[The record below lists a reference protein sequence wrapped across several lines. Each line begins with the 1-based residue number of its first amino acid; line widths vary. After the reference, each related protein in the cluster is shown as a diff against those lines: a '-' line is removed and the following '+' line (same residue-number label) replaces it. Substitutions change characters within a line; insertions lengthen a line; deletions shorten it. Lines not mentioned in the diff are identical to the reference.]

1 MNASTTTNKSEIPM
15 IAIYNNNTY
24 RFVSFGGGNTVTV
37 AKGGKFYNLPVQ
49 QVQLIRTNQ

>member
-1 MNASTTTNKSEIPM
+1 M

-24 RFVSFGGGNTVTV
+24 RFVSFGSNTVTV
-37 AKGGKFYNLPVQ
+37 AKGGKFYNFPVH

>member
-1 MNASTTTNKSEIPM
+1 M

-37 AKGGKFYNLPVQ
+37 AKGGKFYNFPVH
-49 QVQLIRTNQ
+49 QVQLIRTHQ